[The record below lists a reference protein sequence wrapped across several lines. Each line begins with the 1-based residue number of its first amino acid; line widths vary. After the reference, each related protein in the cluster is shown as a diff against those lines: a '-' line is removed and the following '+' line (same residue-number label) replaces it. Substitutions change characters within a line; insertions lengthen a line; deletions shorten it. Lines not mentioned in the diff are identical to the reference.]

1 MIDQLICLIM
11 KTKKEQIPDR
21 NILKDTKQETPTI
34 TSELANIIIGIIV
47 IVLIAAG
54 LIWIVDVLL

>member
-1 MIDQLICLIM
+1 MSQY
-11 KTKKEQIPDR
+11 KSKKEQIPDR
-21 NILKDTKQETPTI
+21 NILKESKQETPTI
-34 TSELANIIIGIIV
+34 TSELSNIIIGIIV

>member
-1 MIDQLICLIM
+1 MSQY

-21 NILKDTKQETPTI
+21 NIIKDSKQEPPTI

-54 LIWIVDVLL
+54 LIWIVDFLL